1 MRYRLL
7 GRTGVRVSEYMLGTM
22 SYGSD
27 GNTDEDECIRIV
39 HSALDRGINFIDTA
53 DTYSHG
59 EAEQIV
65 GKAIAGRRDKI
76 VLATKFRLPAGDGQN
91 DQGGSRYWIMQQVEN
106 SLRRLGTD
114 HIDLYQMHR
123 PDPQT
128 DLDETLEALSNLVTQ
143 GKVRYLGCST
153 FPGWY
158 LAEAQ
163 AVSRLRQ
170 ISRFVNESSPYS
182 LFVRIAE
189 RETLPAVQYYRMGF
203 TAWSPLNGG
212 WLTGKYRTDAAP
224 PAGSR
229 AERVKGHWGEHY
241 PILQS
246 RFDMKRPGNQRKLAL
261 LSELEALSQ
270 EAGLQLMHLAQ
281 AFPLFHPGVTSVIV
295 GPRKL
300 SQYEEMQ
307 AGFETRLD
315 LATLDRI
322 DALVAPGDLVEEA
335 DRGYVSP
342 WMTPEARRGD
352 CVKTAARSTP
362 DISKRA
368 R

>member
-1 MRYRLL
+1 VKYRLL

-22 SYGSD
+22 SFGSD
-27 GNTDEDECIRIV
+27 GNTDERECISIV
-39 HSALDRGINFIDTA
+39 HAAFDRGINFIDTA

-65 GKAIAGRRDKI
+65 GRAISGRRDKI
-76 VLATKFRLPAGDGQN
+76 VLATKFRLPAGNGQN
-91 DQGGSRYWIMQQVEN
+91 EQGGSRYWIMTQVEN

-123 PDPQT
+123 PDLQT
-128 DLDETLEALSNLVTQ
+128 DLDETLEALTDLVRQ

-153 FPGWY
+153 FPSWY
-158 LAEAQ
+158 LAETQ

-170 ISRFVNESSPYS
+170 LSRFVNESSPYS

-212 WLTGKYRTDAAP
+212 WLTGKYRTDAVSP
-224 PAGSR
+224 DSR
-229 AERVKGHWGEHY
+229 AERVKGQWGKHY

-246 RFDMKRPGNQRKLAL
+246 RFDMQRPGNRRKLAL
-261 LSELEALSQ
+261 LADLEALAQ
-270 EAGLQLMHLAQ
+270 DTDLRLMHLAQ
-281 AFPLFHPGVTSVIV
+281 AFPFSHPAVRSVII
-295 GPRKL
+295 GPRKF
-300 SQYEEMQ
+300 SQYEDIQ
-307 AGFETRLD
+307 AGFDTQLD
-315 LATLDRI
+315 SAILDRI

-342 WMTPEARRGD
+342 WMTPEARRED
-352 CVKTAARSTP
+352 SVKNTAR
-362 DISKRA
+362 IR
-368 R
+368 

>member
-1 MRYRLL
+1 MKYRLL
-7 GRTGVRVSEYMLGTM
+7 GGTGVRVSEYTLGTM
-22 SYGSD
+22 SFGSD
-27 GNTDEDECIRIV
+27 GNTDESECIRIV
-39 HSALDRGINFIDTA
+39 HAALDRGINFIDTA

-76 VLATKFRLPAGDGQN
+76 VLATKFRLPAGDGPN
-91 DQGGSRYWIMQQVEN
+91 EQGGSRYWIMRQVEN

-128 DLDETLEALSNLVTQ
+128 DLDETLEALTNLVTQ

-153 FPGWY
+153 FPSWY
-158 LAEAQ
+158 LAETQ

-170 ISRFVNESSPYS
+170 LSRFVNESSPYS

-212 WLTGKYRTDAAP
+212 WLTGKYRTGSAP
-224 PAGSR
+224 SPDSR
-229 AERVKGHWGEHY
+229 AERVKGQWGEHY
-241 PILQS
+241 PILQK
-246 RFDMKRPGNQRKLAL
+246 RFEMQRPGNRRKLTL
-261 LSELEALSQ
+261 LADLESLAEDANLR
-270 EAGLQLMHLAQ
+270 LVHLAL
-281 AFPLFHPGVTSVIV
+281 AFPLSHAAVTSVIV

-300 SQYEEMQ
+300 SQYEDMQ
-307 AGFETRLD
+307 TGFDTRLD
-315 LATLDRI
+315 SATLDMI
-322 DALVAPGDLVEEA
+322 DALIAPGDLIEEA

-342 WMTPEARRGD
+342 WMTPEARREDG
-352 CVKTAARSTP
+352 S
-362 DISKRA
+362 RA
-368 R
+368 GVRQGAYR

>member
-7 GRTGVRVSEYMLGTM
+7 GGTGVRVSEYMLGTM

-27 GNTDEDECIRIV
+27 GNTDESECISIV
-39 HSALDRGINFIDTA
+39 HAALDRGINFIDTA

-65 GKAIAGRRDKI
+65 GKAIVGRRDKI
-76 VLATKFRLPAGDGQN
+76 VLATKFRLPAGEGLN
-91 DQGGSRYWIMQQVEN
+91 EQGGSRYWIMTQVEN

-123 PDPQT
+123 PDLQT
-128 DLDETLEALSNLVTQ
+128 DLDETLEALTALVRQ

-153 FPGWY
+153 FPSWY
-158 LAEAQ
+158 LAETQ

-170 ISRFVNESSPYS
+170 LSRFVNESSPYS
-182 LFVRIAE
+182 LFQRTAE
-189 RETLPAVQYYRMGF
+189 RESLPAAQYYRMGF

-212 WLTGKYRTDAAP
+212 WLTGKYRKNAAP
-224 PAGSR
+224 PPESR
-229 AERVKGHWGEHY
+229 AERVQGQWGQHY
-241 PILQS
+241 PILQA
-246 RFDMKRPGNQRKLAL
+246 RFDMQRPGNLRKMSLLA
-261 LSELEALSQ
+261 ELDALAQ
-270 EAGLQLMHLAQ
+270 DANLRLMHMAL
-281 AFPLFHPGVTSVIV
+281 AFPLAHPGVTSVIV

-300 SQYEEMQ
+300 SQYLDMQ

-315 LATLDRI
+315 AAVLDRI
-322 DALVAPGDLVEEA
+322 DALVSPGEIVDEA

-342 WMTPEARRGD
+342 WMTTQARRDDGD
-352 CVKTAARSTP
+352 KNINR
-362 DISKRA
+362 IR
-368 R
+368 

>member
-1 MRYRLL
+1 MKYRLL
-7 GRTGVRVSEYMLGTM
+7 GGTGLRVSEYTLGTM
-22 SYGSD
+22 SFGSD
-27 GNTDEDECIRIV
+27 GNTDESECIRIV
-39 HSALDRGINFIDTA
+39 HAALDRGINFIDTA

-59 EAEQIV
+59 DAERTV

-91 DQGGSRYWIMQQVEN
+91 EQGGSRYWIMKQVEN
-106 SLRRLGTD
+106 SLRSLGTD

-153 FPGWY
+153 FPSWY

-170 ISRFVNESSPYS
+170 LSRFVNESSPYS
-182 LFVRIAE
+182 IFVRIAE

-212 WLTGKYRTDAAP
+212 WLTGKYRTDSGP
-224 PAGSR
+224 LPGSR
-229 AERVKGHWGEHY
+229 AERVKGQWGEHY
-241 PILQS
+241 PILQK
-246 RFDMKRPGNQRKLAL
+246 RFDMQRPGNKRKFAL
-261 LSELEALSQ
+261 LADLEALSK
-270 EAGLQLMHLAQ
+270 EANLRLMHLAQ
-281 AFPLFHPGVTSVIV
+281 AFPLSHSAVTSVIV
-295 GPRKL
+295 GPRNL
-300 SQYEEMQ
+300 SQYDDMQ
-307 AGFETRLD
+307 AGFDTRLD
-315 LATLDRI
+315 AATLDRI
-322 DALVAPGDLVEEA
+322 DDLVAPGELVEEA

-342 WMTPEARRGD
+342 WMTPEARRTSLGFENL
-352 CVKTAARSTP
+352 KHLRQS
-362 DISKRA
+362 R
-368 R
+368 

>member
-1 MRYRLL
+1 VRYRLL

-27 GNTDEDECIRIV
+27 GNTDERECISIV
-39 HSALDRGINFIDTA
+39 HAAFDRGINFLDTA

-65 GKAIAGRRDKI
+65 GRAISGRRDKI
-76 VLATKFRLPAGDGQN
+76 VLATKFRLPAGNGQN
-91 DQGGSRYWIMQQVEN
+91 EQGGSRYWIMTQVEN

-123 PDPQT
+123 PDLQT
-128 DLDETLEALSNLVTQ
+128 DLDETLEALTDLVRQ

-153 FPGWY
+153 FPSWY
-158 LAEAQ
+158 LAETQ

-170 ISRFVNESSPYS
+170 LSRFVNESSPYS

-212 WLTGKYRTDAAP
+212 WLTGKYRTDAVP
-224 PAGSR
+224 PDSR
-229 AERVKGHWGEHY
+229 AERVKGQWGKHY

-246 RFDMKRPGNQRKLAL
+246 RFDMQRPGNRRKLAL
-261 LSELEALSQ
+261 LADLEAL
-270 EAGLQLMHLAQ
+270 ARDTGLRLMHLAQ
-281 AFPLFHPGVTSVIV
+281 AFPLSHPAVTSVII
-295 GPRKL
+295 GPRKF
-300 SQYEEMQ
+300 SQYEDMQ
-307 AGFETRLD
+307 AGFDTRLD
-315 LATLDRI
+315 SAILDRI

-342 WMTPEARRGD
+342 WMTPEARRED
-352 CVKTAARSTP
+352 SVKNTAR
-362 DISKRA
+362 IR
-368 R
+368 

>member
-1 MRYRLL
+1 VRYRFL
-7 GRTGVRVSEYMLGTM
+7 GRTGVRVSEYMLGSM

-27 GNTDEDECIRIV
+27 GNTDESECIGIV
-39 HSALDRGINFIDTA
+39 HAALDRGINFIDTA

-65 GKAIAGRRDKI
+65 GKAISGRRDKI

-91 DQGGSRYWIMQQVEN
+91 EQGGSRYWIMTQVEN

-114 HIDLYQMHR
+114 RIDLYQMHR
-123 PDPQT
+123 PDLQT
-128 DLDETLEALSNLVTQ
+128 DIDETLEALTALVNQ

-153 FPGWY
+153 FPSWY
-158 LAEAQ
+158 LAETQ

-170 ISRFVNESSPYS
+170 LSRFVNESSPYS
-182 LFVRIAE
+182 LFVRTAE
-189 RETLPAVQYYRMGF
+189 RETLPAAQYYRMGF

-224 PAGSR
+224 PPNSR
-229 AERVKGHWGEHY
+229 AERVKGQWGEHY
-241 PILQS
+241 PILRT
-246 RFDMKRPGNQRKLAL
+246 RFDMRRPGSVRKFSL
-261 LSELEALSQ
+261 LTELNAIARDADLR
-270 EAGLQLMHLAQ
+270 LMHMAL
-281 AFPLFHPGVTSVIV
+281 AFPLSHPGVTSVIV
-295 GPRKL
+295 GPRML
-300 SQYEEMQ
+300 SQFEEMQ

-315 LATLDRI
+315 AATLDKI
-322 DALVAPGDLVEEA
+322 DAVISPGEIVDEA

-342 WMTPEARRGD
+342 WMTTQARRDDGD
-352 CVKTAARSTP
+352 K
-362 DISKRA
+362 DIIRV